1 MLEFSWPITA
11 VVSIM
16 HRVAGVG
23 IFAGIFFLLY
33 ALDKSLVSEEGFR
46 EVLALLELPL
56 VKLIAWLIVS
66 AVIYHFVAGIKHLL
80 LDLGI
85 AETLEGSILAARTT
99 LLLSAILILLAG
111 IWII

>member
-1 MLEFSWPITA
+1 
-11 VVSIM
+11 M

-33 ALDKSLVSEEGFR
+33 ALDKSLASEEGFK
-46 EVLALLELPL
+46 EILELLELPL

-66 AVIYHFVAGIKHLL
+66 GVIYHFVAGIKHML

-85 AETLEGSILAARTT
+85 ADTLEGSTFAARTT
-99 LLLSAILILLAG
+99 LLVSGILILLAG
-111 IWII
+111 VWII